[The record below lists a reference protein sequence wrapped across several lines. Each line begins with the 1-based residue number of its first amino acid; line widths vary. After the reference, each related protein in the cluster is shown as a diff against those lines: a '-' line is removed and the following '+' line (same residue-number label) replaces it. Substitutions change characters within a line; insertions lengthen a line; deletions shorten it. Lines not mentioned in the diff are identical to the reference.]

1 MVAASRWSRMTLASV
16 NELEM
21 TKSAVMPN
29 TLPYSTG
36 QRMGKTTRLSLIGQC
51 VGGFRSD
58 HAEYVGGQRFSRS
71 ASLTSI
77 RHCDVLRLT
86 KPGDGAGSGGF
97 SSYFDLKKSGRGGP

>member
-1 MVAASRWSRMTLASV
+1 MAAW
-16 NELEM
+16 
-21 TKSAVMPN
+21 TKKAAVFFDSALRAFMRN

-97 SSYFDLKKSGRGGP
+97 SSYFDLKNR